1 MPKMLQ
7 NSLRNIIVTT
17 SLLLP
22 IVPLTAQEAL
32 VHHLDFQVHNQT
44 SFPIVELYV
53 SNSGHR
59 TWEENVLA
67 GDLLTPGD
75 SSWIRFSGNH
85 DGCLFDLLA
94 VFSDGEQVVD
104 PRVNLCEVS
113 DITFQE

>member
-1 MPKMLQ
+1 MLQ
-7 NSLRNIIVTT
+7 NSLRNILVTA

-32 VHHLDFQVHNQT
+32 AHHLDFQVHNQT

-53 SNSGHR
+53 SNSAHP

-67 GDLLTPGD
+67 GNLTPGD

-85 DGCLFDLLA
+85 YGCLYDIRAKFNNGDS
-94 VFSDGEQVVD
+94 VEDYQ
-104 PRVNLCEVS
+104 VNLCEVS
-113 DITFQE
+113 NVYFE